1 MFENF
6 SNLIFIAVAI
16 AIFVGRTVA
25 QAKKKRE
32 QEEEAPPP
40 PPPRAPALHFEEKE
54 EDDFVRRIQPP
65 KPKPPAKKPVAAKVA
80 SSAKKDAAPPTI
92 TAEQLFPAR
101 AMPIVIPAQRQE
113 EFSFNLSHLSPL
125 KQAVL
130 MAEILG
136 PPKALS
142 TNVGAGER

>member
-16 AIFVGRTVA
+16 AVFVGRTVA

-40 PPPRAPALHFEEKE
+40 PPTRAPALHFEEKE
-54 EDDFVRRIQPP
+54 EDDFVRRIQPS

-80 SSAKKDAAPPTI
+80 APARKDAVP
-92 TAEQLFPAR
+92 
-101 AMPIVIPAQRQE
+101 
-113 EFSFNLSHLSPL
+113 
-125 KQAVL
+125 
-130 MAEILG
+130 
-136 PPKALS
+136 
-142 TNVGAGER
+142 

>member
-16 AIFVGRTVA
+16 AVFIGRTVA

-32 QEEEAPPP
+32 QEEAPPP
-40 PPPRAPALHFEEKE
+40 PPPRAPTLHFEEKE
-54 EDDFVRRIQPP
+54 EDDFVRRIQPA
-65 KPKPPAKKPVAAKVA
+65 KPKPPAKKPAVAAKVA
-80 SSAKKDAAPPTI
+80 TPARKDTVPPAI
-92 TAEQLFPAR
+92 TAEQLFPTR
-101 AMPIVIPAQRQE
+101 AVPIAAAAQNQGD
-113 EFSFNLSHLSPL
+113 FSFNLNHLSPL
-125 KQAVL
+125 KQAVI

-142 TNVGAGER
+142 TNTGVGER